1 MIRRCATSIEAEG
14 IQRPHANTS
23 QVIFFFFFLFFF
35 KTLLF
40 FFFVV
45 FFLSFSTLPLIQ
57 VTLKSRGATA
67 RVRSRAWILMVVR
80 RADLRTLSVQSKET
94 WPQPGPGDLTMQE
107 PSFFFHGW
115 GFFSAAAR
123 NHSRQTDF
131 GKKSCS
137 FFFLFC
143 FCLLEGVGVSA
154 HPATQSELLPRWWM
168 NHVQWALG
176 ALQLLAFGP

>member
-1 MIRRCATSIEAEG
+1 MQTRHKLFS
-14 IQRPHANTS
+14 
-23 QVIFFFFFLFFF
+23 FFSSYFFLKLYCSFFLF
-35 KTLLF
+35 
-40 FFFVV
+40 V

-107 PSFFFHGW
+107 PSFFSTAGASFQQQPEITVDKLTSVKSLVLF
-115 GFFSAAAR
+115 FFS
-123 NHSRQTDF
+123 
-131 GKKSCS
+131 
-137 FFFLFC
+137 FC